1 MKFINFSKDKIK
13 KIYQNRKN
21 YILKFKVFLYKYKYV
36 FFMSFPFIAMD
47 LITRIFGNDIGF
59 FGIYRLVPNLFTIL
73 WTMLFVGTAL
83 SFKDKIGKIIYLF
96 FNVISLAIFL
106 TNNVYYS
113 KTSTLFDFSLMES
126 AKEGT
131 PYIIDTLKSANIWVY
146 ISFVFIIALIVL
158 GFKNIPKK
166 DKNNNLL
173 LIRIWVYFLT
183 FHALTP
189 ILLGKADKDLTWSSW
204 RNPRNIYELFNP

>member
-1 MKFINFSKDKIK
+1 
-13 KIYQNRKN
+13 
-21 YILKFKVFLYKYKYV
+21 
-36 FFMSFPFIAMD
+36 MSFPFIAMD

-113 KTSTLFDFSLMES
+113 KNLPLKYKSISTM
-126 AKEGT
+126 
-131 PYIIDTLKSANIWVY
+131 IQ
-146 ISFVFIIALIVL
+146 
-158 GFKNIPKK
+158 
-166 DKNNNLL
+166 
-173 LIRIWVYFLT
+173 
-183 FHALTP
+183 
-189 ILLGKADKDLTWSSW
+189 
-204 RNPRNIYELFNP
+204 